1 MAKENLTLRIDSEPN
16 ETTYNAMESAKNDED
31 VYGSFYIEGSI
42 MEFEEKKKSKNKL
55 FIVSI
60 ILLAVG
66 LFAYFDREKFSV
78 ALFIIGCIAYSGG
91 GISYV
96 KKKLDENYK
105 ERYEST
111 KAAAVLI
118 CLIIHLIGVA
128 AFIWVLE
135 ENEKNKVED
144 TKPYYN
150 ILAPSHGTGTI
161 NRKEMEEYLDEELY
175 YSELRSAYITDKK
188 NEWIDD
194 VNKCLDDIIG
204 DRKNP

>member
-1 MAKENLTLRIDSEPN
+1 
-16 ETTYNAMESAKNDED
+16 
-31 VYGSFYIEGSI
+31 
-42 MEFEEKKKSKNKL
+42 MEFEEKKKSNKTL
-55 FIVSI
+55 IVVFI

-66 LFAYFDREKFSV
+66 VFAYFDREKFCW
-78 ALFIIGCIAYSGG
+78 ALFIVGCIAYSSV
-91 GISYV
+91 GINFV

-128 AFIWVLE
+128 ALIWVFE
-135 ENEKNKVED
+135 ENENKKVED

-150 ILAPSHGTGTI
+150 ILAPSYGTSTI
-161 NRKEMEEYLDEELY
+161 NRKEMEEYLDKELY

-188 NEWIDD
+188 KEWIDG
-194 VNKCLDDIIG
+194 VNKCLDDIVV
-204 DRKNP
+204 DRKKQ

>member
-1 MAKENLTLRIDSEPN
+1 
-16 ETTYNAMESAKNDED
+16 
-31 VYGSFYIEGSI
+31 
-42 MEFEEKKKSKNKL
+42 MEFKEKKKSKKKL
-55 FIVSI
+55 FTVSI
-60 ILLAVG
+60 IIFLAVG
-66 LFAYFDREKFSV
+66 LFAYFDREKFCV
-78 ALFIIGCIAYSGG
+78 ALFIIGCIAYGGG

-111 KAAAVLI
+111 KAAAVVI
-118 CLIIHLIGVA
+118 CLMIYLIGA
-128 AFIWVLE
+128 AALIWVFE

-161 NRKEMEEYLDEELY
+161 NRKEMEEYLEKELY

-188 NEWIDD
+188 KEWIDS

-204 DRKNP
+204 DRKKQ